1 MSKLVKKESEISQP
15 PAIKLGVRDTD
26 FLLRLIKK
34 SSFDGGEVE
43 QAYLVIQKLT
53 EMHRVNLEN

>member
-15 PAIKLGVRDTD
+15 PVLKLGVRDTD

-34 SSFDGGEVE
+34 SSFDGGEIE